1 MMKNAIQNPNAEI
14 EDIERLVGE
23 ALERAGA
30 GGAVNLSDLDDRAN
44 RLCEY
49 LLALPAL
56 EARPYAAR
64 LESLIDRMNALED
77 AMAANYNALSSGVG
91 PFGPVLQANR

>member
-1 MMKNAIQNPNAEI
+1 MKNAIQDPNAEI

-23 ALERAGA
+23 ALEHAGA

-64 LESLIDRMNALED
+64 LESLIDRMNVLED
-77 AMAANYNALSSGVG
+77 AMAANYKALSSGFAT
-91 PFGPVLQANR
+91 FGPVLQANR

>member
-1 MMKNAIQNPNAEI
+1 MKNAIQDPNAEI

-23 ALERAGA
+23 ALEHAGA

-49 LLALPAL
+49 LFGASRVGSATLRGSTRKPD
-56 EARPYAAR
+56 RPDECAGR
-64 LESLIDRMNALED
+64 CNGREL
-77 AMAANYNALSSGVG
+77 
-91 PFGPVLQANR
+91 